1 MTVSNQEKEL
11 KILRD
16 QIDSI
21 DRQIHTLLNDRARCA
36 QNVAEVKQRY
46 QGETDAVFYRP
57 EREAQV
63 LRRVMDRNEGPL
75 ADKEV
80 ARLFR
85 EVMSVCLALE
95 KPMHVAF
102 LGPEGTFTQQAVN
115 KHFGHS
121 AHCVPFNS
129 TDEVFRE
136 VESGG
141 AHYGVVPIENS
152 TEGMVNH
159 TLDLFKRFNLQI
171 CGEVELRIHHHLL
184 RAGEGGLAGIT
195 RIYSH
200 QQSLAQCR
208 SWLDSNFPSV
218 ERIAVSSNAEAARL
232 AAEEGGHVA
241 AIASDMAA
249 DLYELNIVTQN
260 IEDRSDNATRFLII
274 GDQEVGKSG
283 QDKTSI
289 LISVRDKAGALYELL
304 EHFHKHKISLTRI
317 ETRPVASAGWSFMFY
332 IDFVGHFSDENVQ
345 QVLQDL
351 ESESVELKL
360 LGSYPVAVI

>member
-1 MTVSNQEKEL
+1 MSDQEKEL
-11 KILRD
+11 QVLRD

-36 QNVAEVKQRY
+36 QKVAEVKQKY
-46 QGETDAVFYRP
+46 QGAQDAVFYRP

-63 LRRVMDRNEGPL
+63 LRRVMARNEGPL
-75 ADKEV
+75 DDKEV

-95 KPMHVAF
+95 EPMRVAF

-115 KHFGHS
+115 KHFGQS
-121 AHCVPFNS
+121 ASCMPFNS

-136 VESGG
+136 VEAGG

-184 RAGEGGLAGIT
+184 RSGGADITGIT

-232 AAEEGGHVA
+232 AAEEGANVA

-249 DLYELNIVTQN
+249 ELYQLNVVTRN
-260 IEDRSDNATRFLII
+260 IEDQPDNTTRFLII
-274 GDQEVGKSG
+274 GDQKVDKSG

-289 LISVRDKAGALYELL
+289 LVSARNKPGALYELL
-304 EHFHKHKISLTRI
+304 EHFHSHKISLTRI
-317 ETRPVASAGWSFMFY
+317 ETRPGGQGAWNYMFY
-332 IDFVGHFSDENVQ
+332 IDFEGHFSDDNVQ
-345 QVLQDL
+345 RVLQEL

-360 LGSYPVAVI
+360 LGSYPVAVL